1 MSRMDGTVYWN
12 SNFFRRLTNTL
23 TVNYKY
29 SRSNSENS
37 RKQQSQKLR
46 KSAEKY
52 FYTTFS
58 SFWANQVK
66 PFLVRSEIL
75 GLLVNTLTA
84 KYEYSQSNSEN
95 LPLPIQRQLS
105 KKPKTFCTFFVR
117 FYCIFGIYIKF

>member
-1 MSRMDGTVYWN
+1 MERFIWN
-12 SNFFRRLTNTL
+12 YNFFRRLTNTL

-37 RKQQSQKLR
+37 RKQQSQKAAEICR
-46 KSAEKY
+46 KVLLYY
-52 FYTTFS
+52 FLIILGQPS
-58 SFWANQVK
+58 QVI
-66 PFLVRSEIL
+66 LVRSEIL

-84 KYEYSQSNSEN
+84 KYEYSQSNGEN

-105 KKPKTFCTFFVR
+105 KKPKTFCTFFVL